1 MSEVYAAARGRAVT
15 SPLSLQEGSAMPIRP
30 YQGQLP
36 RLGQRVYVDQ
46 GAQLI
51 GDVELGDDAS
61 LWPGVVVRGDVN
73 YIRIGARTNVQDGS
87 IIHVSH
93 EGPFTRPGGYPTLIG
108 ADVTI
113 GHAAVVHACVIE
125 DACLIGMHATVL
137 DGAVIKKH
145 GFVGAGAVIPP
156 GKTVGERELW
166 LGNPAKCVRVL
177 SDRDVEALY
186 YSASHYVKLK
196 DRYLASGD

>member
-1 MSEVYAAARGRAVT
+1 
-15 SPLSLQEGSAMPIRP
+15 MPIRP
-30 YQGQLP
+30 YQGQMP
-36 RLGQRVYVDQ
+36 RLGQRVYVDI
-46 GAQLI
+46 GAHLI
-51 GDVELGDDAS
+51 GDVELGDDVS

-93 EGPFTRPGGYPTLIG
+93 DGPYTRPGGYPTIIG

-113 GHAAVVHACVIE
+113 GHGAIVHACVIE

-137 DGAVIKKH
+137 DGATVKKH

-166 LGNPAKCVRVL
+166 LGNPAKLVRVL
-177 SDRDVEALY
+177 SDRDVESLY
-186 YSASHYVKLK
+186 YSSTHYVKLK
-196 DRYLASGD
+196 DRYLESGD

>member
-1 MSEVYAAARGRAVT
+1 
-15 SPLSLQEGSAMPIRP
+15 MPIRP

-36 RLGQRVYVDQ
+36 RLGQRVYVDP
-46 GAQLI
+46 GAHLI
-51 GDVELGDDAS
+51 GDVELGDDVS

-87 IIHVSH
+87 IVHVSH
-93 EGPFTRPGGYPTLIG
+93 DGPYTRPGGYPTIIG

-113 GHAAVVHACVIE
+113 GHGAIVHACVIE

-137 DGAVIKKH
+137 DGATIRKH

-166 LGNPAKCVRVL
+166 LGNPAKLVRVL
-177 SDRDVEALY
+177 SDRDVESLH
-186 YSASHYVKLK
+186 YSAAHYVKLK
-196 DRYLASGD
+196 DRYLESGD